1 MLGWA
6 ILFAVVS
13 LAAFYLGFFALAGL
27 AASIAK
33 LLFIIFVALLVVTFV
48 IRALRGQSVV

>member
-33 LLFIIFVALLVVTFV
+33 LLFIIFVALLLKFTSRFMQ
-48 IRALRGQSVV
+48 RAV